1 MERYYVGLDVSK
13 DATAICVR
21 GEDGRVERACETK
34 TDPDAI
40 CEALGDLRD
49 DLMRVILET
58 GRMANWLHG
67 ELTRRGLPAICVDAR
82 QAHAVLSQMHNKTD
96 ANDAAMLAEL
106 ARTGFYRQVAVK
118 SRHAQERR
126 ALLAAREAAI
136 GARRNAENTIG
147 GLLASFGLRLP
158 KQPRTYE
165 GRVRA
170 LLTDQEALKPI
181 ILPLLAVRT
190 EALRQTAMLTK
201 ELVRQTKDCD
211 AAKRLMTIPGVGT
224 VTAATFVATIDAP
237 GRFTRSRSVGAYAG
251 LTSRR
256 YQSGAMDYGGRISKR
271 GDRFLRTILYEA
283 ANALLCRVKPGRGQ
297 ALKDWALAVKKRTS
311 HKKAVVALARKL
323 AVLMHAI
330 WISGGVFE
338 EREASA

>member
-1 MERYYVGLDVSK
+1 MEERYYAGLDVSK

-21 GEDGRVERACETK
+21 RSDGGVERVCEVA

-40 CEALGDLRD
+40 DAALGNLKDGLVRI
-49 DLMRVILET
+49 VLET

-67 ELTRRGLPAICVDAR
+67 ELTRLGLPAICVDSR

-96 ANDAAMLAEL
+96 ANDAAMLADL
-106 ARTGFYRQVAVK
+106 ARTGFYRKVEVK

-126 ALLAAREAAI
+126 ALLSARDAAI
-136 GARRNAENTIG
+136 GARRNAENTIR
-147 GLLASFGLRLP
+147 GLLASFGLRVP
-158 KQPRTYE
+158 AQPRTYE
-165 GRVRA
+165 GRIRA
-170 LLTDQEALKPI
+170 VLEGQDALAPI

-190 EALRQTAMLTK
+190 EALRQAAALTK
-201 ELVRQTKDCD
+201 ELVRQVKASD
-211 AAKRLMTIPGVGT
+211 ACRRLMTVPGVGT

-237 GRFTRSRSVGAYAG
+237 ERFAKSRSVGAYAG

-256 YQSGAMDYGGRISKR
+256 HQSGAVDYGGRISKR
-271 GDRFLRTILYEA
+271 GDRLLRTMLYEA

-297 ALKDWALAVKKRTS
+297 ALRDWAMAMKRRTS

-323 AVLMHAI
+323 AVMMHAI
-330 WISGGVFE
+330 WVSGGVYE
-338 EREASA
+338 EREA